1 MAMLPRNRLG
11 DFVMSNKGSSSGSRF
26 DDLFGAART
35 SSIEPESKLQQIEKP
50 LIRKT
55 KSTNPDYIRTTV
67 YLPKQLHKQLKSA
80 AADEE
85 REMSDIMTAAIAQ
98 YLEERRG
105 KQN

>member
-1 MAMLPRNRLG
+1 
-11 DFVMSNKGSSSGSRF
+11 MSKKGGSGSRF

-35 SSIEPESKLQQIEKP
+35 SSKQPESELQPIEKAKA
-50 LIRKT
+50 RKT
-55 KSTNPDYIRTTV
+55 KSTDPDYIRTTV

-85 REMSDIMTAAIAQ
+85 REMSDIMTHAIAQ

-105 KQN
+105 KQK

>member
-1 MAMLPRNRLG
+1 
-11 DFVMSNKGSSSGSRF
+11 MSKKGGSSGSRF

-35 SSIEPESKLQQIEKP
+35 SSIEPESKLQPIEKP

-55 KSTNPDYIRTTV
+55 KSTDPDYIRTTV

-85 REMSDIMTAAIAQ
+85 REMSDIMTLAISQ

>member
-1 MAMLPRNRLG
+1 
-11 DFVMSNKGSSSGSRF
+11 MSKKGGSSGSRF
-26 DDLFGAART
+26 DDLFGAAR
-35 SSIEPESKLQQIEKP
+35 SNSIEPESKLQPIEKP

-55 KSTNPDYIRTTV
+55 KSTDPDYIRTTV

-85 REMSDIMTAAIAQ
+85 TEMSDIMTLALAQ

-105 KQN
+105 KQQ